1 MALFFSVLLAILPAI
16 LAILAY
22 RYIVSDKNGG
32 AVSPTAPLSQDSAK
46 LEAYRASD
54 FPDDWWTSN
63 ELFEL
68 ERRAIFSKVSH
79 PDGESIQSKAI

>member
-1 MALFFSVLLAILPAI
+1 MTLFFSVLLAILPAI

-22 RYIVSDKNGG
+22 RYFVSDKNGG
-32 AVSPTAPLSQDSAK
+32 AVSPTTPIPQDSAK

-54 FPDDWWTSN
+54 FPDDWWSSS

-79 PDGESIQSKAI
+79 LDGESIQSKAI